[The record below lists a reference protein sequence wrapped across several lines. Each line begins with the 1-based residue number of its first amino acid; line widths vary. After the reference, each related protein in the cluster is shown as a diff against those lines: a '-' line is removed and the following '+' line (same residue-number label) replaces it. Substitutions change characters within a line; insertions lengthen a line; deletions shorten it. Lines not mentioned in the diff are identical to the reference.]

1 MDRERRQAFAKKH
14 SPGYAV
20 ERYAKGPM
28 KKLPPPEKKANVP
41 SVDRATEK
49 KVKKFEELAET
60 VKEVGSTFGIRKR
73 EIMDAVA
80 TGNIDHAVLQFQR
93 QAYSTIVNLIPI
105 AEKAYKK
112 HQREHQAY
120 VLNSLISQGREL
132 ASDLMASGDRA
143 QLAEI
148 IAREVL
154 EPVFKSMLQQF
165 MQEQLQLKTILG
177 DKIKPQFSADAS
189 REMDN
194 SLKRMAQVMNDM
206 YKSTTQQINRKLLG
220 D

>member
-1 MDRERRQAFAKKH
+1 
-14 SPGYAV
+14 
-20 ERYAKGPM
+20 M
-28 KKLPPPEKKANVP
+28 KKLAPPDKKTNVP

-206 YKSTTQQINRKLLG
+206 FRSTTQQINKKLLG
-220 D
+220 E

>member
-1 MDRERRQAFAKKH
+1 
-14 SPGYAV
+14 
-20 ERYAKGPM
+20 
-28 KKLPPPEKKANVP
+28 
-41 SVDRATEK
+41 VDRATEK

-189 REMDN
+189 REMEI
-194 SLKRMAQVMNDM
+194 R
-206 YKSTTQQINRKLLG
+206 
-220 D
+220 